1 MSKELVDFLHYI
13 TESNE
18 HGLPEECDERL
29 RRLHESI
36 QEIKTSTS
44 VEVEYMKMEE
54 RERLVKE
61 EATERGLRE
70 GRKEGEERL
79 ARLLINLSKQNR
91 QEDSNRA
98 LKDLEYRKKLYE
110 EFGL

>member
-1 MSKELVDFLHYI
+1 
-13 TESNE
+13 
-18 HGLPEECDERL
+18 
-29 RRLHESI
+29 
-36 QEIKTSTS
+36 
-44 VEVEYMKMEE
+44 MKMEE

>member
-1 MSKELVDFLHYI
+1 
-13 TESNE
+13 
-18 HGLPEECDERL
+18 
-29 RRLHESI
+29 
-36 QEIKTSTS
+36 
-44 VEVEYMKMEE
+44 MKMEE

-61 EATERGLRE
+61 EARKRGLQ
-70 GRKEGEERL
+70 EGEERL
-79 ARLLINLSKQNR
+79 ANLLMNLSKQNR